1 MAKETTMT
9 IEQIESLLVA
19 YPDSPFYCRQHLVIP
34 NVDWGFLNHEA
45 DLLIV
50 SKAGYLTEV
59 EIKRTWADFKAD
71 FKKKHTHYDSKLS
84 HFYYAVPEKIAQKVF
99 DFLYVGKLDISNRWS
114 RSKVDSYTEVNVN
127 KCGLI
132 VYKDPDEFYKFGN
145 YCITVGATNMGDYK
159 ISDEEEKKLLRLL
172 GLRVW
177 SLKNKISKLQI
188 KINENENIKH

>member
-1 MAKETTMT
+1 MARETTMS
-9 IEQIESLLVA
+9 IEQIESLLVG
-19 YPDSPFYCRQHLVIP
+19 YQDSPFYCRQHLVIP

-50 SKAGYLTEV
+50 SKAKYLTEV

-71 FKKKHTHYDSKLS
+71 FKKNHTHYDSKLS

-99 DFLYVGKLDISNRWS
+99 DFLYVGTLDIKNRWS
-114 RSKVDSYTEVNVN
+114 TSKVDSYTEANVN

-132 VYKDPDEFYKFGN
+132 VYKDPDEFNVRGN
-145 YCITVGATNMGDYK
+145 YCITVRASNMGDYK

-172 GLRVW
+172 GLRIW
-177 SLKNKISKLQI
+177 SLKNKISKLQT
-188 KINENENIKH
+188 NIIEK

>member
-1 MAKETTMT
+1 MAKETSMT
-9 IEQIESLLVA
+9 IEQIESLLVS
-19 YPDSPFYCRQHLVIP
+19 YPDSPFFIRTHLVVP

-50 SKAGYLTEV
+50 SKSKYLTEV
-59 EIKRTWADFKAD
+59 EIKRTWTDFKAD
-71 FKKKHTHYDSKLS
+71 FKKKHTHQDPKLS

-99 DFLYVGKLDISNRWS
+99 DFLYVGTLDIRNRWS
-114 RSKVDSYTEVNVN
+114 TSKVEAYTEANVN

-132 VYKDPDEFYKFGN
+132 VYKDPDEYNIRGN
-145 YCITVGATNMGDYK
+145 YCITVRASNLGDYK

-177 SLKNKISKLQI
+177 SLKNKISKLQQTI
-188 KINENENIKH
+188 KEI